1 MVDVTALPM
10 RIGLGQ
16 FRELTD
22 EQLLFVKQCGCDD
35 VLLNTPALPGEER
48 WEYADLL
55 AWRERAEQA
64 GLRLIALEN
73 VPVRFYDQI
82 MLGLP
87 GRERQLEN
95 MQQTVRNMGRAGIP
109 ILGYHW
115 MPNGV
120 WRTSTEA
127 PVRGGAAATQ
137 FRMEEAQ
144 DAVLSHDRVYTE
156 AELWETYDWYLD
168 RMLPVCEEAG
178 VRMAL
183 HPDDPPVPSL
193 GGVARLFRNFEGF
206 RRAMERHPSPMHGLD
221 FCHGC
226 WSEMRGGEGV
236 LEAIR
241 WFGERRRLFYIHFRD
256 VVGTADDFTEVF
268 LGDGNVDP
276 VTVMRTLK
284 EVGFNGFII
293 DDHVPRMVNDTPWCH
308 RGRAWTT
315 GYLQALLKAVN
326 ALT

>member
-1 MVDVTALPM
+1 VDLSALPM

-48 WEYADLL
+48 WEYDDLL
-55 AWRERAEQA
+55 AWKERAEQA

-73 VPVRFYDQI
+73 VPITFYDQI

-95 MQQTVRNMGRAGIP
+95 MQQTVRSMGRAGIP

-127 PVRGGAAATQ
+127 LVRGGATATQ
-137 FRMEEAQ
+137 FRMTEAQ
-144 DAVLSHDRVYTE
+144 DVPLSHDRVYTE
-156 AELWETYDWYLD
+156 EELWESYDWYLD
-168 RMLPVCEEAG
+168 RMLSVCEEAG

-193 GGVARLFRNFEGF
+193 GGVARLFRNFDGF

-226 WSEMRGGEGV
+226 WSEMRGGDGV

-241 WFGERRRLFYIHFRD
+241 WFGERGRLFYIHFRD